1 MKCQRLAAVSNTCAP
16 LFLGMFMWLR
26 MFRVFFLNLFESRPL
41 PRSAVFSSFV
51 SVDKVGLNGL
61 QSAVTEVLE
70 SDCSSCGAA
79 PRPETF
85 TSLLETH
92 VYYGFSLN
100 IRALFLLSTSFS
112 ASLFICFIGI
122 KGFGQPRLFFKAP
135 HK

>member
-1 MKCQRLAAVSNTCAP
+1 MMKCQRLTAVSNTCAP

-26 MFRVFFLNLFESRPL
+26 MFRVLFFYLFESRPL
-41 PRSAVFSSFV
+41 IRSAVFSSFV

-79 PRPETF
+79 PRP
-85 TSLLETH
+85 LLETQ
-92 VYYGFSLN
+92 VYYGVSLN
-100 IRALFLLSTSFS
+100 IRVLFLLSTSFS

-122 KGFGQPRLFFKAP
+122 KGFGQPRLVFKAP

>member
-1 MKCQRLAAVSNTCAP
+1 MMKCQRLAAVSNTCAP
-16 LFLGMFMWLR
+16 LFLGMFMWLC
-26 MFRVFFLNLFESRPL
+26 MFRVLFFYLFESHPL
-41 PRSAVFSSFV
+41 PRSAVISSFV

-79 PRPETF
+79 PRP
-85 TSLLETH
+85 LLETH

-112 ASLFICFIGI
+112 ASLFICLIGI